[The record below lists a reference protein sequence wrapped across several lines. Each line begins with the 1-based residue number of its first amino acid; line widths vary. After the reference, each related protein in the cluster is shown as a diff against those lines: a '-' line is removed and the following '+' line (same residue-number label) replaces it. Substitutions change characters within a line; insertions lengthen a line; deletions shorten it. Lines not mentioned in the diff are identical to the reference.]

1 MNWAVKSLI
10 IKLITLMC
18 QTRKVSGADEQN
30 MYKYIHVYLI
40 PFMCYGKRA
49 IKGSEMIHYGNSI

>member
-18 QTRKVSGADEQN
+18 QTHKVSGADE
-30 MYKYIHVYLI
+30 
-40 PFMCYGKRA
+40 R
-49 IKGSEMIHYGNSI
+49 EMIHYGNSI

>member
-18 QTRKVSGADEQN
+18 QIYKVSGADE
-30 MYKYIHVYLI
+30 
-40 PFMCYGKRA
+40 R
-49 IKGSEMIHYGNSI
+49 EMNER

>member
-1 MNWAVKSLI
+1 
-10 IKLITLMC
+10 MC

-40 PFMCYGKRA
+40 PFMCYGKRV